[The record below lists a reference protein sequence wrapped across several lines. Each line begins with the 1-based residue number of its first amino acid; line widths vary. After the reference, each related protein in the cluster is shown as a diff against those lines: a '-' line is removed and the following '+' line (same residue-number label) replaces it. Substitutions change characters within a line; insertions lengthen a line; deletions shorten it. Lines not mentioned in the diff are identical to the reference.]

1 VDQLTAM
8 RVFRRVV
15 ELQSFSAAA
24 RDLSL
29 SNAAVS
35 KNMSELESLLG
46 VQLINRTTRRMSVT
60 ESGRAYYSRCVQ
72 ILDDIAEANVAVG
85 QLGAKPR
92 GTLRVNA
99 PMSFGLRYLAPA
111 VPEFLV
117 RYRDVAVDLVMNDRY
132 VDLIEE
138 GFDVAVRGG
147 GLLADRSHIARKI
160 MPLRRVVC
168 GAPEYFDRHGTPVK
182 PEDLKDHSCLIYSLS
197 HSPREW
203 HFTGT
208 SGPTTVSVSGPYQ
221 VSSSLALYEAVRR
234 GRALPCFPGSSSR
247 RISPPVVSRLCSAIG
262 PRKSKPSMPS
272 TRKAGTCRP
281 K

>member
-1 VDQLTAM
+1 LATTDFTSSEKNVDQLTAM

-35 KNMSELESLLG
+35 KNISELESLLC

-85 QLGAKPR
+85 QFGAKPR

-111 VPEFLV
+111 VPEFLA
-117 RYRDVAVDLVMNDRY
+117 RYPDVAVDLVMNDRY

-160 MPLRRVVC
+160 MPIRRVVC
-168 GAPEYFDRHGTPVK
+168 GAPEYFDQHGTPVK
-182 PEDLKDHSCLIYSLS
+182 PDDLKR
-197 HSPREW
+197 P
-203 HFTGT
+203 
-208 SGPTTVSVSGPYQ
+208 Q
-221 VSSSLALYEAVRR
+221 
-234 GRALPCFPGSSSR
+234 LPD
-247 RISPPVVSRLCSAIG
+247 L
-262 PRKSKPSMPS
+262 
-272 TRKAGTCRP
+272 
-281 K
+281 